1 MVLSPGTRI
10 HKIDKKNF
18 FAMKRGH
25 VNILGVTRGLDVFNK
40 YSSGGE
46 RHSTRNFQST
56 FQKGLLEATIL
67 CLVIDSV
74 YKVDD
79 EISFLCPELDTSVPT

>member
-1 MVLSPGTRI
+1 MVLSSGTRI

-46 RHSTRNFQST
+46 KHSTQNFQST
-56 FQKGLLEATIL
+56 FQQGLLEATIL
-67 CLVIDSV
+67 WLVIDSV

>member
-1 MVLSPGTRI
+1 
-10 HKIDKKNF
+10 
-18 FAMKRGH
+18 MKRGH

-46 RHSTRNFQST
+46 KHSTQPNFQST
-56 FQKGLLEATIL
+56 FQQGLLEATIL
-67 CLVIDSV
+67 WLVIDSV